1 MPVPLAG
8 LMGTTTCLLPPLHLR
23 RMAGGCWPA
32 ELHRPSLESHRVT
45 PARALRNMRDP
56 VPCPRWPVGVCGPAL
71 ARAPARIGLSACAV
85 QRSRAHALRP
95 ALAVAAWA
103 RDINEYPCLAC
114 PVLHLAVST
123 HLVVEAA
130 DSPSKSTLPP
140 LPFKCEPI
148 ITTAV
153 AAVPT
158 AGSLAAHQHP
168 ASCAAVSRLCTM
180 A

>member
-1 MPVPLAG
+1 MVVIGPFCNEVNHVRAVLLEECPCGSSRGMRSAPSRVSAAHMHTG
-8 LMGTTTCLLPPLHLR
+8 SGRVRASAHAYVGIYTYIHTCI
-23 RMAGGCWPA
+23 
-32 ELHRPSLESHRVT
+32 
-45 PARALRNMRDP
+45 D
-56 VPCPRWPVGVCGPAL
+56 AL